1 MRSGLTYLIRVL
13 GICAAAAALAAAPVA
28 SADPQPPP
36 PAPPTVTVT
45 VMAPAPGPQDKGPQD
60 NQACTSSVSSI
71 KCVKPGDAEI
81 NAGIP
86 APYPGPFGVYGPY
99 WAG

>member
-28 SADPQPPP
+28 SADTQPPPP

-45 VMAPAPGPQDKGPQD
+45 VMAPAPGPQD
-60 NQACTSSVSSI
+60 NQACTSSVSST
-71 KCVKPGDAEI
+71 KCVKRGDAEI
-81 NAGIP
+81 NSGIP
-86 APYPGPFGVYGPY
+86 APYPGPFGVYGPSF
-99 WAG
+99 AG

>member
-1 MRSGLTYLIRVL
+1 MRSGLTYLIRVF
-13 GICAAAAALAAAPVA
+13 GSCAAAAALAAAPVA
-28 SADPQPPP
+28 SADRQPPP

-45 VMAPAPGPQDKGPQD
+45 VMAPAPGPQD
-60 NQACTSSVSSI
+60 NQACTSSVSST

>member
-1 MRSGLTYLIRVL
+1 MRSGLTYLIGIL
-13 GICAAAAALAAAPVA
+13 GICAAAAFAAAPVA
-28 SADPQPPP
+28 SAGPQPPP

-45 VMAPAPGPQDKGPQD
+45 VMAPAPGPQD
-60 NQACTSSVSSI
+60 NQACTSSVSST

>member
-1 MRSGLTYLIRVL
+1 MRSGLTYLIRAL
-13 GICAAAAALAAAPVA
+13 GSCAAAAALAAAPVA
-28 SADPQPPP
+28 GADPQPPP

-45 VMAPAPGPQDKGPQD
+45 VTAPAPGPQD
-60 NQACTSSVSSI
+60 NQACTSSVSST

-81 NAGIP
+81 NSGIP

-99 WAG
+99 FAG

>member
-13 GICAAAAALAAAPVA
+13 GICAGAAALAAAPVA
-28 SADPQPPP
+28 SAQPQPPP

-45 VMAPAPGPQDKGPQD
+45 VMAPAPGPQDS
-60 NQACTSSVSSI
+60 QACTSSVSST

>member
-1 MRSGLTYLIRVL
+1 VRNGLTYL
-13 GICAAAAALAAAPVA
+13 AAALAGGVAVVAIAGPPTATADQAP
-28 SADPQPPP
+28 S
-36 PAPPTVTVT
+36 PATPTVTVT
-45 VMAPAPGPQDKGPQD
+45 VPAPGPQDSQSC
-60 NQACTSSVSSI
+60 NSSATAT
-71 KCVKPGDAEI
+71 KCVKNGDAEI

>member
-1 MRSGLTYLIRVL
+1 MRCGLTCLIRVL
-13 GICAAAAALAAAPVA
+13 GICAAAAPLAAAPVA
-28 SADPQPPP
+28 SAGPQPPP

-45 VMAPAPGPQDKGPQD
+45 VMAPAPGPQD
-60 NQACTSSVSSI
+60 NQACTSSVSST

-81 NAGIP
+81 NSGIP

-99 WAG
+99 FAG

>member
-13 GICAAAAALAAAPVA
+13 GICAAAALAAAPAA
-28 SADPQPPP
+28 SADPRLSP
-36 PAPPTVTVT
+36 PAPPTVT
-45 VMAPAPGPQDKGPQD
+45 APAPGPQD
-60 NQACTSSVSSI
+60 NQACTSSVSST

>member
-13 GICAAAAALAAAPVA
+13 GICAAAALAAAPVA
-28 SADPQPPP
+28 SADPRPPP

-45 VMAPAPGPQDKGPQD
+45 VTAPAPGPQD
-60 NQACTSSVSSI
+60 NQACTSSVSST

>member
-1 MRSGLTYLIRVL
+1 MRSGLTYLIRIL
-13 GICAAAAALAAAPVA
+13 GICAAAALAAAPVA
-28 SADPQPPP
+28 NADPQPPP

-45 VMAPAPGPQDKGPQD
+45 VMAPAPGPQD
-60 NQACTSSVSSI
+60 NQACTSSVSST

>member
-1 MRSGLTYLIRVL
+1 MRSGLTYLIGTL
-13 GICAAAAALAAAPVA
+13 GICAAAGFAAAPVA
-28 SADPQPPP
+28 SAGPQPPP

-45 VMAPAPGPQDKGPQD
+45 VMAPAPGPQD
-60 NQACTSSVSSI
+60 NQACTSSVSST

>member
-13 GICAAAAALAAAPVA
+13 GICTAAALSAAPVA

-45 VMAPAPGPQDKGPQD
+45 VMAPAPGPQD
-60 NQACTSSVSSI
+60 NQACTSSVSST

>member
-1 MRSGLTYLIRVL
+1 MRSGLTYLIGML
-13 GICAAAAALAAAPVA
+13 GICAAGALAAAPVA
-28 SADPQPPP
+28 SAQPQPPP

-45 VMAPAPGPQDKGPQD
+45 VMAPAPGPQD
-60 NQACTSSVSSI
+60 NQACTSSVSST

>member
-1 MRSGLTYLIRVL
+1 MRSGLTYLIGIL
-13 GICAAAAALAAAPVA
+13 GIFAAAAFAAAPVA
-28 SADPQPPP
+28 SAGPQPPP

-45 VMAPAPGPQDKGPQD
+45 VMAPAPGPQD
-60 NQACTSSVSSI
+60 NQACTSSVSST

>member
-13 GICAAAAALAAAPVA
+13 GICAAAALAAAPAA
-28 SADPQPPP
+28 SADPRLPP

-45 VMAPAPGPQDKGPQD
+45 VMAPAPGPQD
-60 NQACTSSVSSI
+60 NQACTSSVSST

>member
-1 MRSGLTYLIRVL
+1 MRSGLTYLIGIL
-13 GICAAAAALAAAPVA
+13 GICAAAALAAAPVA
-28 SADPQPPP
+28 SAGPQPPP

-45 VMAPAPGPQDKGPQD
+45 VMAPAPGPQD
-60 NQACTSSVSSI
+60 NQACTSSVSST